1 MKTRRNQGFTLVE
14 LMIVVAIVAILAA
27 LAYPSYQ
34 QYVRK
39 SRRADA
45 KAVLVEAAQF
55 MERSYTEKNFSYASV
70 TLPPTLEKSPQDG
83 ERKYYTIDFDSTP
96 TDNTFTLVAT
106 PEGDQTKD
114 RCGALTLDHTGKKGT
129 EASGMTVDECWN

>member
-27 LAYPSYQ
+27 IAYPSYQ

-70 TLPPTLEKSPQDG
+70 TLPPTLKKSPQDG
-83 ERKYYTIDFDSTP
+83 ERKYYTIDFDGTP
-96 TDNTFTLVAT
+96 TANTFTLIAK
-106 PEGDQTKD
+106 PEGDQAKD
-114 RCGALTLDHTGKKGT
+114 RCDALTLTHTGEKGT
-129 EASGMTVDECWN
+129 EATGMTADECWN